1 MIIKKAT
8 DWQLIE
14 SDLRSELFTSGYNP
28 DLKKM
33 LDNITGMVTELSKAE
48 VEARRLHSDKY
59 LEGPLNKI
67 NAAIKHLEQ
76 FLLMAR
82 LMK

>member
-1 MIIKKAT
+1 MKIEKAT
-8 DWQLIE
+8 DWQTIY
-14 SDLRSELFTSGYNP
+14 SDLKSELFVSGYNP

-48 VEARRLHSDKY
+48 VEARRLHNDKY
-59 LEGPLNKI
+59 LEEPLNKI
-67 NAAIKHLEQ
+67 NKAIKHLEQ
-76 FLLMAR
+76 FLLMAK

>member
-1 MIIKKAT
+1 MKIEKAT
-8 DWQLIE
+8 DWQIIHN
-14 SDLRSELFTSGYNP
+14 DLKTELFVAGYNP

-33 LDNITGMVTELSKAE
+33 LDNITKMVTELSKAE
-48 VEARRLHSDKY
+48 VEARRLHNVKY
-59 LEGPLNKI
+59 LEAPLEKI

-76 FLLMAR
+76 FLLMAK